1 MTFLPKSAASSS
13 SLKRNPYRRVYGKNS
28 NNDFMNF
35 LKENEKLDEM
45 DGPCLETHGKMDGL
59 SYTQSAQET

>member
-13 SLKRNPYRRVYGKNS
+13 SLKRKPYRRVYKRKP
-28 NNDFMNF
+28 NNEFMNF
-35 LKENEKLDEM
+35 SEENEEPDEM

-59 SYTQSAQET
+59 SYTQSAQGT